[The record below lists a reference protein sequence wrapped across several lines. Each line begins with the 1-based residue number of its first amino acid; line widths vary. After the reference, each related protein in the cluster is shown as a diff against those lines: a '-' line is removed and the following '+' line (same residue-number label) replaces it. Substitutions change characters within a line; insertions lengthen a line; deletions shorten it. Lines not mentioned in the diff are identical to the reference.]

1 VPKHGVFCRILSVL
15 KVITRTEGGGRV
27 LRVPGA
33 GSVHGPGH
41 VGSAVARVRK
51 RSLLP
56 AICTMVACA
65 RKRSRMAVAAGTP
78 PRNVPRNEERRYSI
92 LSEFPAA
99 SSNWCLTDVYD
110 MDGFEE
116 IYRQHFGAVFRFA
129 IHCVGRRELAEDLTS
144 EAFLELYRNWSRID
158 VSQLPAWLI
167 TVVKNRATD
176 HWRRASREELY
187 ANPPAEA
194 KTNFDLRLDGF
205 LLENKALKPP
215 HRVCI
220 ILRYVHGMSREEI
233 ARQLGLTENQVKSYL
248 QYGLQLLREE
258 LSRNPRKAGQ

>member
-1 VPKHGVFCRILSVL
+1 MDR
-15 KVITRTEGGGRV
+15 
-27 LRVPGA
+27 A
-33 GSVHGPGH
+33 
-41 VGSAVARVRK
+41 A
-51 RSLLP
+51 
-56 AICTMVACA
+56 
-65 RKRSRMAVAAGTP
+65 RSRLARCANVAEG
-78 PRNVPRNEERRYSI
+78 YSI
-92 LSEFPAA
+92 LSGFPAG
-99 SSNWCLTDVYD
+99 SSDCWLTNVYD

-116 IYRQHFGAVFRFA
+116 IYRQHFAAVFRYA

-144 EAFLELYRNWSRID
+144 EAFLELYRNWAKID
-158 VSQLPAWLI
+158 ASQLPGWLI

-194 KTNFDLRLDGF
+194 QTEFDLRLGGF

-215 HRVCI
+215 HRACL

-233 ARQLGLTENQVKSYL
+233 ARQLGLKENQVKSYL

-258 LSRNPRKAGQ
+258 LSRDPRKAAQ